1 MLDVWKAL
9 ANPDRRKLL
18 DLLASGPA
26 TTGELADAFPRL
38 SRYAVMQHLG
48 VLEDASLVTVRRR
61 GRHRFNH
68 LNPLPL
74 RAVYERWVGLVAGA
88 GAEEVLALRRHVE
101 GGGATMSEDLRVV
114 RVENELRFNA
124 PAERVFAA
132 LIEETAEW
140 FPHTYGGNRVVR
152 LVTEPRAGGLFYE
165 DWGDGRGHVYS
176 LIQEWDPPHTYTT
189 RAWLGL
195 GVSLDTET
203 TIEADGDE
211 CVLRV
216 SKVAVG
222 PLSEEEARGIA
233 TYGDLGNFEHELRTW
248 VER

>member
-1 MLDVWKAL
+1 MSDVWRAL
-9 ANPDRRKLL
+9 ANPDRRRVL
-18 DLLASGPA
+18 DLLAAGPA
-26 TTGELADAFPRL
+26 TTGELVAAFPRL

-48 VLEDASLVTVRRR
+48 VLEEASLITVRRQ

-68 LNPLPL
+68 LNPVPL
-74 RAVYERWVGLVAGA
+74 REVYERWVGVVADA
-88 GAEEVLALRRHVE
+88 SAREALALRRHVE
-101 GGGATMSEDLRVV
+101 GGNAMSEIRVV
-114 RVENELRFNA
+114 RVENELRFA
-124 PAERVFAA
+124 ASPERVFAA
-132 LIEETAEW
+132 LTQETTHW
-140 FPHTYGGNRVVR
+140 FPHTYGGERVVR

-203 TIEADGDE
+203 TIEEDGDGS
-211 CVLRV
+211 VLRV

-222 PLSEEEARGIA
+222 PLGEDEARGIT
-233 TYGDLGNFEHELRTW
+233 TYGDMRNFEEDLRAW